1 MPFLRIGFILL
12 YPLLASSL
20 SLDQKVSLKLI
31 ESLWQEERFAQAE
44 EEINKFLSK
53 YDTSN
58 CDESLLKLKSDL
70 LIKKKEYKQALS
82 ILDNL
87 SQKSNFT
94 YERSA
99 LCLYELKDYDRFI
112 ALFEEYPPLHQLS
125 FGRKIWEVG
134 LAEAISFE
142 QNLDK
147 KQRLIDKASH
157 VYEST
162 LKENFD
168 EASALSYALIQENK
182 KEYQKAY
189 TLYQELFAHTKHESY
204 QLSMARML
212 SYFNPKQALEI
223 LESLRWKSGACGTN
237 AAMFSMQIMD
247 QNEDFHALY
256 TLSLEELKMAPEGF
270 RKAKIAL
277 YHLKS
282 LFYLKIFD
290 RISDFYFT
298 YNLHKVLKGQDLQLA
313 ITLMAKTY
321 IIRHEIPQLETFY
334 HNLETQDYKEAFI
347 TAGRILAKNY
357 LDHKDYQNAQ
367 KILEHL
373 LKNDV
378 LHTDEYLSIL
388 GFCYLNN
395 QAYEIAE
402 NYFLQ
407 VIKNAAD
414 IKIKQKALGYLVDI
428 PKLSSQS
435 LVYLEQIKDT
445 IDLKSL
451 PKAALWLAQ
460 GYALS
465 HQEDKA
471 LALLHSIENK
481 HTYKYYQLMGDIFEK
496 KTQIESIS
504 YYEKALP
511 LAEHNEQKA
520 YIHNKLFVNY
530 FDHDKEKA
538 IDHLFHSINLH
549 TFAVP
554 DNLFDGLASYLYQ
567 QATMGIR
574 LYMGDQDAKEKASRL
589 LRLLSYKTSLNQT
602 ENVIYAK
609 LLRKLCRFDEALKI
623 LEGKKSFEEKLEL
636 ARVYNHLGN
645 YAQCDAL
652 LEQILTQK
660 PYTLFLEGQKA
671 LLTKICL
678 HYDRLFA
685 EGIVETKKEALDRDL
700 RVLSVCVHNLHDPM
714 AFEVDL
720 IRHVFFNLEQSN
732 LDQLQLHPY
741 LTLNE
746 SGSYRKILNY
756 IVNKKIQFQSAYS
769 IEDNLSDTMEWIL
782 IKLFG
787 SHSCA
792 R

>member
-1 MPFLRIGFILL
+1 MPFLCIGLISLSPF
-12 YPLLASSL
+12 LASSL

-31 ESLWQEERFAQAE
+31 ESLWQEQRFAQAE

-70 LIKKKEYKQALS
+70 LIKKKEYKQALA

-87 SQKSNFT
+87 VDKSNFT

-99 LCLYELKDYDRFI
+99 LCLYELKDYERFI
-112 ALFEEYPPLHQLS
+112 ALFEQYPQLHQLS
-125 FGRKIWEVG
+125 FGKKIWEVG
-134 LAEAISFE
+134 LAEAISHE
-142 QNLDK
+142 QNLEK
-147 KQRLIDKASH
+147 KQLLINKASH
-157 VYEST
+157 IYESD
-162 LKENFD
+162 LKEHFD

-189 TLYQELFAHTKHESY
+189 NLYQELFANTKHESY

-212 SYFNPKQALEI
+212 SYFNPKKALEV
-223 LESLRWKSGACGTN
+223 LESLRWKSGSCGTN

-256 TLSLEELKMAPEGF
+256 NLSLEELKIAPEGF

-298 YNLHKVLKGQDLQLA
+298 YNPHKVLKSQDLQLA
-313 ITLMAKTY
+313 ITLIAKTY
-321 IIRHEIPQLETFY
+321 IIRNEVQKLEIFY
-334 HNLETQDYKEAFI
+334 ENLEKEGQKEAFI

-367 KILEHL
+367 KIVEHL
-373 LKNDV
+373 LKSDV
-378 LHTDEYLSIL
+378 LHTDEYLTTL

-395 QAYEIAE
+395 QVYEMAE

-414 IKIKQKALGYLVDI
+414 VKIRQKAICYLLEI
-428 PKLSSQS
+428 PKLSPESFT
-435 LVYLEQIKDT
+435 YLEQVKND
-445 IDLKSL
+445 IDLKSF
-451 PKAALWLAQ
+451 PKAALWLAE
-460 GYALS
+460 GYKLS
-465 HQEDKA
+465 LQDDKA
-471 LALLHSIENK
+471 LNILTSIENK
-481 HTYKYYQLMGDIFEK
+481 QTYKYYQLMGDILEK
-496 KTQIESIS
+496 KTQVESITN
-504 YYEKALP
+504 YEKALP
-511 LAEHNEQKA
+511 LAEQNEQKA
-520 YIHNKLFVNY
+520 YIHNKLFINY

-567 QATMGIR
+567 KATLGIR
-574 LYMGDQDAKEKASRL
+574 LYIGDQEAKDKASRL
-589 LRLLSYKTSLNQT
+589 LRLLSYRTTLNET

-609 LLRKLCRFDEALKI
+609 LLRKLCRFDEGLKI
-623 LEGKKSFEEKLEL
+623 LEGKKSFEESLEL
-636 ARVYNHLGN
+636 ARIYNQLGE
-645 YAQCDAL
+645 YTKCDAL
-652 LEQILTQK
+652 LEEVLTKK

-678 HYDRLFA
+678 HYDRLLA
-685 EGIVETKKEALDRDL
+685 EGMSETKKEELDNQL
-700 RVLSVCVHNLHDPM
+700 RILSVCLHDPKEAI

-720 IRHVFFNLEQSN
+720 IRHVFFTQKTDDLSK
-732 LDQLQLHPY
+732 LQLHPY
-741 LTLNE
+741 LNSNA
-746 SGSYRKILNY
+746 SGPYRKILNY
-756 IVNKKIQFQSAYS
+756 IINKKIERQSAYS
-769 IEDNLSDTMEWIL
+769 IDDNLSDTMEWVL

-787 SHSCA
+787 SNSCA